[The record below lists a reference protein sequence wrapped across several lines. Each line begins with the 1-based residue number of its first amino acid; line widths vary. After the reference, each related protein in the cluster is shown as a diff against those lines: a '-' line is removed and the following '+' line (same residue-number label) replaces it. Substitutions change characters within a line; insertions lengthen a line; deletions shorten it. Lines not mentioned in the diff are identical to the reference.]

1 MGKIKRVEDCK
12 TYRDFESWGLRRGG
26 TMKNSGRHPKM
37 VGPGGGIVPM
47 PKHSGDLPKGTRWS
61 IIKMFKAVGL
71 AVIVFAI
78 VNHFM

>member
-12 TYRDFESWGLRRGG
+12 TYRDFESWGLFKGG
-26 TMKNSGRHPKM
+26 RLKTGGRHVKI
-37 VGPGGGIVPM
+37 VGPSGGIVPL

-71 AVIVFAI
+71 AVIVFAVI
-78 VNHFM
+78 NHLL